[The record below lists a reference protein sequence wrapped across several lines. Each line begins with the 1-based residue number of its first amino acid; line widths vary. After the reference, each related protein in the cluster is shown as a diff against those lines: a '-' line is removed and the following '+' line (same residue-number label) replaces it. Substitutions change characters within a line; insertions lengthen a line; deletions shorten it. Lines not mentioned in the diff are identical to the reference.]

1 MFRVSATAAGPLFA
15 SVAMVMFSLNDVAM
29 KVLSSGYAL
38 HELVLIRSIVG
49 LAVVVC
55 IMVPLNGTLSL
66 LKTRRLGMHVLR
78 ASFVVFA
85 NLCFFLGL
93 AALPL
98 ADAVAIFFISP
109 FLITIA
115 SVLFL
120 GEVVGR
126 RRWSAIA
133 FGMVGVLIVLRPGTE
148 AFHVASLLPLAAAFG
163 YSGLHIM
170 TRFLRDTENA
180 VSMTFY
186 IQIVFIVVCVVFGLF
201 FGDGKLAEQSNAS
214 LAFLFREWRVP
225 DATDLPLM
233 LILGIF
239 ASIGGYCISQA
250 YRLGE
255 AAIVAPVEYLAMPLS
270 IALGVLVFGTWPDAV
285 AWCGIGLI
293 LSSGLYTVWR
303 EHQLQKTTA
312 RLVAR

>member
-133 FGMVGVLIVLRPGTE
+133 FGMIGVLIVLRPGTE
-148 AFHVASLLPLAAAFG
+148 AFQVASLLPLAAAFG

-270 IALGVLVFGTWPDAV
+270 IALGVLVFGTWPDTV

>member
-1 MFRVSATAAGPLFA
+1 MFRLSATVISPVFA
-15 SVAMVMFSLNDVAM
+15 SLALVMFSLNDVAM
-29 KVLSSGYAL
+29 KVLSGGYAL
-38 HELVLIRSIVG
+38 HQLVLIRSFVG

-55 IMVPLNGTLSL
+55 IMVPLSGTFSV
-66 LKTRRLGMHVLR
+66 LKTRRLGMHMLR
-78 ASFVVFA
+78 AIFVVFA

-98 ADAVAIFFISP
+98 ADAVAIFFTAP

-120 GEVVGR
+120 GEVVGP

-133 FGMVGVLIVLRPGTE
+133 VGMIGVMVVLRPGTDT
-148 AFHVASLLPLAAAFG
+148 FQVASILPLAAAFG
-163 YSGLHIM
+163 YAGLHIM
-170 TRFLRDTENA
+170 TRFLRETENA

-186 IQIVFIVVCVVFGLF
+186 IQIAFIVVCVVLGLLL
-201 FGDGKLAEQSNAS
+201 GDGRFAEQNNAS

-225 DATDLPLM
+225 EVGDLPFM
-233 LILGIF
+233 LVLGIF
-239 ASIGGYCISQA
+239 ASVGGYCISQA

-255 AAIVAPVEYLAMPLS
+255 AAIVAPVEYIAMPLS
-270 IALGVLVFGTWPDAV
+270 ITWGVLVFGTWPDAA

-303 EHQLQKTTA
+303 EHQLQKQIQA
-312 RLVAR
+312 VEQL

>member
-38 HELVLIRSIVG
+38 HELMLIRSIVG

-133 FGMVGVLIVLRPGTE
+133 FGMIGVLIVLRPGTE
-148 AFHVASLLPLAAAFG
+148 AFQVASLLQLAAAFG

>member
-1 MFRVSATAAGPLFA
+1 MFRVSATAASPLFA

-49 LAVVVC
+49 LTVVVC

-66 LKTRRLGMHVLR
+66 LKTSKLGMHVLR
-78 ASFVVFA
+78 ASFVVFT
-85 NLCFFLGL
+85 NICFFLGL

-98 ADAVAIFFISP
+98 ADAVAIFFVSP
-109 FLITIA
+109 FLITMA

-126 RRWSAIA
+126 HRWSAIA
-133 FGMVGVLIVLRPGTE
+133 FGMIGVLIVLRPGTD
-148 AFHVASLLPLAAAFG
+148 AFQVASLLPLAAAFG
-163 YSGLHIM
+163 YAGLQIM

-186 IQIVFIVVCVVFGLF
+186 IQIVFIVVCVLFGLI

-225 DATDLPLM
+225 DTADLPFIF
-233 LILGIF
+233 ILGIF
-239 ASIGGYCISQA
+239 SSISGYCISQA

-255 AAIVAPVEYLAMPLS
+255 AAIVAPVEYLVMPLS
-270 IALGVLVFGTWPDAV
+270 IVWGVLVFGTWPDAV

-312 RLVAR
+312 HIAPR